1 MSKKQII
8 WGIIGIAACLG
19 LSVMAPPANLVVAEG
34 LDPQKSMIGM
44 GLLVCALI
52 WMIFRV
58 LPEYIVL
65 LLMCSYQESYF
76 CSGIQPVQRHKL
88 LAVSWRSGIRCSS
101 SSQRT
106 VKETDFVS
114 YESIPGNLSG
124 AVFRYYSFWCCYFS
138 IDSKWYSKTGSC
150 RPCYQGDW
158 T

>member
-8 WGIIGIAACLG
+8 GGIIGIAACLG

-58 LPEYIVL
+58 LPEYII
-65 LLMCSYQESYF
+65 LLMF
-76 CSGIQPVQRHKL
+76 CCLCAATKSLTFAQAFSPFSGTNYWL
-88 LAVSWRSGIRCSS
+88 LVGALVLGAAVAHSGLLKRL
-101 SSQRT
+101 T
-106 VKETDFVS
+106 LLVMKAF
-114 YESIPGNLSG
+114 PG
-124 AVFRYYSFWCCYFS
+124 
-138 IDSKWYSKTGSC
+138 

>member
-8 WGIIGIAACLG
+8 GGIIGIAACLG

-58 LPEYIVL
+58 LPEYII
-65 LLMCSYQESYF
+65 LLMF
-76 CSGIQPVQRHKL
+76 CCLCAATKSLTFAQRHKL